1 MQSGSIS
8 ARAIL
13 CTYCKILQLRESSG
27 SFLLMEGQALREFIT
42 CIQICARSLKL
53 PTGSSTPMQIDFS
66 VQCIAHMYAA
76 CAVMC
81 FSLCTT
87 CITFCRLLPLAIC
100 FVQEVTHSEGQL
112 VSHAALQTA
121 HDVHVRYQQG
131 AQRIMQLARA
141 WRSENRYTGRA
152 DFSQCSSL
160 AAFVSEIT
168 RGKLS
173 LPGGDSWAS
182 SIKGYAALQSR
193 GAVWSFMQP
202 YYGPACRSTACKH
215 ATKLGGFFLY
225 VTFAAVL
232 GSLTWQAVFA
242 AAART
247 KHTMLLVKRWCDP
260 KLAVFLMKTLNSESA
275 PRMQLT
281 CDICIAI

>member
-1 MQSGSIS
+1 
-8 ARAIL
+8 
-13 CTYCKILQLRESSG
+13 
-27 SFLLMEGQALREFIT
+27 
-42 CIQICARSLKL
+42 
-53 PTGSSTPMQIDFS
+53 MQIHFS
-66 VQCIAHMYAA
+66 VQCIAHMYTT

-81 FSLCTT
+81 FSYCTAR
-87 CITFCRLLPLAIC
+87 ITFCRLLPLAIC

-121 HDVHVRYQQG
+121 HDDRVRYQQE
-131 AQRIMQLARA
+131 ARRIMQLARA
-141 WRSENRYTGRA
+141 WRSENRYTGHEG
-152 DFSQCSSL
+152 FSQRSSL

-173 LPGGDSWAS
+173 LPGSDSWAS
-182 SIKGYAALQSR
+182 GIKGYAALQSR

-202 YYGPACRSTACKH
+202 YYGPACRSTACEH

-225 VTFAAVL
+225 ATFAAVL
-232 GSLTWQAVFA
+232 GSLTGQAVFA
-242 AAART
+242 AAARAR
-247 KHTMLLVKRWCDP
+247 HTMLLVKRWCNP
-260 KLAVFLMKTLNSESA
+260 KLAVFLMKILNSESA